1 MEKYFENEETIN
13 QETIN
18 QAIEKNNISFFK
30 EYSEVKEPEEL
41 AAELFNVIFSNY
53 EYSINWEFKKLKR
66 YNNSNYLYFYFLGE
80 YTTIE
85 LIPWEAP
92 EELTAEEV
100 YEATIKNYCNYIHI
114 AEEEGGINIAE
125 VIEQLENIM
134 KNKEEFLEYIEK
146 ALTAWVELTELIQLI
161 INNELEG
168 EGKIEE
174 YALLYN
180 L

>member
-1 MEKYFENEETIN
+1 MVKKGKITEKKFEN
-13 QETIN
+13 
-18 QAIEKNNISFFK
+18 
-30 EYSEVKEPEEL
+30 
-41 AAELFNVIFSNY
+41 
-53 EYSINWEFKKLKR
+53 
-66 YNNSNYLYFYFLGE
+66 
-80 YTTIE
+80 
-85 LIPWEAP
+85 
-92 EELTAEEV
+92 
-100 YEATIKNYCNYIHI
+100 EATIKNYCNYIHI

-161 INNELEG
+161 INNELEA

-174 YALLYN
+174 YVLLYN

>member
-1 MEKYFENEETIN
+1 MEKKFENEATIN
-13 QETIN
+13 QATIN
-18 QAIEKNNISFFK
+18 QAIEKYNISFFK
-30 EYSEVKEPEEL
+30 ENLEVKEPEEL

-53 EYSINWEFKKLKR
+53 EYSINWEFNKLKR
-66 YNNSNYLYFYFLGE
+66 YNNCNYLHFYFLGE

-92 EELTAEEV
+92 EELTTNEV

-114 AEEEGGINIAE
+114 AEEEGGINIPE
-125 VIEQLENIM
+125 VIEQLGNIM

-146 ALTAWVELTELIQLI
+146 ALTAWVELIELIQLI
-161 INNELEG
+161 INNELEA

-180 L
+180 I